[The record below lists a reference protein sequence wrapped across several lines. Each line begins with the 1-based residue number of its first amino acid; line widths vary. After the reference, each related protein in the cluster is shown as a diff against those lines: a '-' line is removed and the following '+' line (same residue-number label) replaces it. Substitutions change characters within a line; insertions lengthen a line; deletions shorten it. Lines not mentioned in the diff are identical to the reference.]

1 MAHCALRVRLSS
13 CSHHVLP
20 SLADPLRQFLLT
32 PADDT
37 VHRRSSAERSIW
49 EFLSHT
55 QERPGTD
62 PEALETVWMPG
73 SAPRPPGEGVTT
85 RTPAPGRRD
94 RAEARPSLTALARP
108 TSTLLPSEAGSSHDP
123 TSCRGWRGGI
133 CTWRADAKGRAAW
146 MMLVKP
152 RVWWPLTARCA
163 FYARRKDTPGG
174 PKPAPPVARGTLGP
188 DPPAQHP
195 GGMTGKL
202 GADPARPTAGTES
215 RVFTAVAGAGG
226 GSLQTEQGGV
236 AENFTHEYRCPQ
248 GGHQPAAPS

>member
-1 MAHCALRVRLSS
+1 MTAHCALRVRLSS

-108 TSTLLPSEAGSSHDP
+108 TSTLLPSEAGASHDP
-123 TSCRGWRGGI
+123 TSCRGWRGGDMYLESGRKGTCCLDDAGQAASVVAAHRTLCI
-133 CTWRADAKGRAAW
+133 LCTTQGHSRRSQTSTTSGKGH
-146 MMLVKP
+146 
-152 RVWWPLTARCA
+152 TGAR
-163 FYARRKDTPGG
+163 P
-174 PKPAPPVARGTLGP
+174 PSPAPRRDDWEV
-188 DPPAQHP
+188 
-195 GGMTGKL
+195 GG
-202 GADPARPTAGTES
+202 
-215 RVFTAVAGAGG
+215 
-226 GSLQTEQGGV
+226 
-236 AENFTHEYRCPQ
+236 
-248 GGHQPAAPS
+248 